1 MGCEGTS
8 YPGDALSN
16 AGVQMRP
23 RTAREH
29 DSSTLVLQG
38 GSYLQGYRSPPLV
51 PVVAVC
57 RQNLRSCTRWTS
69 LIVYTWWQKLQI
81 VCYYNASLR
90 QTARVLF

>member
-1 MGCEGTS
+1 MGCEGMG
-8 YPGDALSN
+8 YPGDALRN
-16 AGVQMRP
+16 AGVQLRP
-23 RTAREH
+23 RTTCEQ
-29 DSSTLVLQG
+29 DSSALVLQG
-38 GSYLQGYRSPPLV
+38 SSYLQGYRSSPLV

-69 LIVYTWWQKLQI
+69 PIVYTWQKIQI